1 MVREHFARAAE
12 LSPSD
17 ATSRHL
23 LGVWCFSVASL
34 SWIEQKTA
42 AALFASPP
50 RSSFEEALQHFELAE
65 KIEPDFYP
73 KNKLLMAQ
81 ACAKL
86 GRKEEAQKWLESCRR
101 STPKTPEDEQ
111 TLAEAAKL
119 KL

>member
-1 MVREHFARAAE
+1 
-12 LSPSD
+12 
-17 ATSRHL
+17 
-23 LGVWCFSVASL
+23 
-34 SWIEQKTA
+34 
-42 AALFASPP
+42 
-50 RSSFEEALQHFELAE
+50 
-65 KIEPDFYP
+65 
-73 KNKLLMAQ
+73 MAQ